1 MVTLINS
8 YVICVKHEEKRLF
21 LFSYQTYSPF
31 FGGKDILDLGETSAS
46 LCLSNIAISKKS
58 NIWHKSVNFWDK
70 TDHLRAKRGPR
81 RLLKGKNIFN
91 VKILA
96 IFFCFYKKPKL
107 TM

>member
-58 NIWHKSVNFWDK
+58 THPSRYCTYIFRLPDKKQKSRWFSKPLMNRQRK
-70 TDHLRAKRGPR
+70 TVHT
-81 RLLKGKNIFN
+81 
-91 VKILA
+91 V
-96 IFFCFYKKPKL
+96 FYSRDNGEAG
-107 TM
+107 T